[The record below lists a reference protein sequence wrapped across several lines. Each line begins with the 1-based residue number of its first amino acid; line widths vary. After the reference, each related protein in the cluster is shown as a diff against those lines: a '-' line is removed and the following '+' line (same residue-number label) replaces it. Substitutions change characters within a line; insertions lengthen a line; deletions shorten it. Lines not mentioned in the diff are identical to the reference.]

1 VAVASARAPCC
12 PFLRTVVAVLLV
24 PLPAGAYVT
33 REPDLWQL
41 GTCGV
46 PELPAVPSLPTFPL
60 VSATGGPE
68 DLGVVEFTVEGDIPR
83 VHNQNRARASA
94 RERLETWL
102 EENGESVLERRREPV
117 IHAGELVIAFGEEEL
132 EHIFPLDDTT
142 TPQDVALASSTE
154 EIVSHVFRYHGT
166 DDEHAMNPK
175 LIALLAEASYFFQV
189 PIKLVSGFR
198 PRQYCTRRQSHHI
211 AGEAADIKLEG
222 IPMNVLADYFTV
234 FSDGP
239 YGPMGVG
246 RYPHDGFVHVDS
258 REETYFWTGNE
269 PRRRPRHH
277 HTHHDR

>member
-1 VAVASARAPCC
+1 MAVASALPRPC
-12 PFLRTVVAVLLV
+12 PSLWPVVAVLFAPV
-24 PLPAGAYVT
+24 PAGAYVT

-68 DLGVVEFTVEGDIPR
+68 DLGLVEFTVAEDIPR
-83 VHNQNRARASA
+83 VRNQNRARAAA

-102 EENGESVLERRREPV
+102 EENGESMLERRRVPV
-117 IHAGELVIAFGEEEL
+117 IHPGELVIAFGAEEP

-142 TPQDVALASSTE
+142 TPQDVVLASSTE

-166 DDEHAMNPK
+166 DDEQAMNPK
-175 LIALLAEASYFFQV
+175 LIALLTEASYFFQV
-189 PIKLVSGFR
+189 PVTLVSGFR
-198 PRQYCTRRQSHHI
+198 PRKYCTRRQSHHI
-211 AGEAADIKLEG
+211 DGEATDIKLDG
-222 IPMNVLADYFTV
+222 IPMNVLADFFTV

-246 RYPHDGFVHVDS
+246 RYPRDGFVHVDS

-269 PRRRPRHH
+269 PPRRRRHH